1 MMHIVAQKVK
11 TVQKCSECM
20 GVTRLPVG
28 ILKTGRLG
36 VSGIL
41 FLLYTPKKLVGW
53 AGGDGVRMGK
63 RERKGGK
70 EGGTGEGGTFF
81 KPFTA
86 KRRAACSSGSGER
99 RSPRRWNLEPLCL
112 L

>member
-1 MMHIVAQKVK
+1 VLKNSQLCCLLTFSDDFCITVSHMMHIVAQKAK

-53 AGGDGVRMGK
+53 AAYQGGMVLGWERGK
-63 RERKGGK
+63 GRAERKGDLGR
-70 EGGTGEGGTFF
+70 GVLSLS
-81 KPFTA
+81 
-86 KRRAACSSGSGER
+86 R
-99 RSPRRWNLEPLCL
+99 
-112 L
+112 